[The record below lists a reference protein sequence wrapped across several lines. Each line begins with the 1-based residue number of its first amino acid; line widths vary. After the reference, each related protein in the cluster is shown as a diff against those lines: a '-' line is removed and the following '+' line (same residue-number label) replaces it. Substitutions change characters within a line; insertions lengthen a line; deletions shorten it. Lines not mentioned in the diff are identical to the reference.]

1 MASSAEAARL
11 ASKTG
16 LAAAATALVGAFY
29 SSFDNKRSNNDDVS
43 SNKSVHLSGHHA
55 LLPPPLHLSTA
66 YCEKPKLSEAGN
78 VIKEQ
83 EKEKPKSSDPADYAG
98 GAAQFGASASDAE
111 GLVRI
116 LCKEACLLEH
126 IVGSNKSNFAL
137 QLPTN
142 KHIQQYHG
150 LFPRRQLWRPR
161 LEYPLWDYEWDADSN
176 TTMTES
182 QRERWIRKEG
192 VTRHVILIRHGQYDE
207 TYPQDE
213 KRILTPLGR
222 LQAQATGKRIGEY
235 IRGVNAE
242 FGPCHVKVMRV
253 SDLARAKETAQ
264 IIHDNLGVDMVEMAD
279 PDELLNEGRPCHH
292 IPGGRAR
299 QSVIERTDE
308 HHPRI
313 EKAFRKYFYQST
325 LATSSITTSSSTSSN
340 TSDNNKLT
348 PHPKHEFEIIVCH
361 ANVIRY
367 FFRRAL
373 QLPPEAWLR
382 LCVFNCSLTY
392 LTIRPTGS
400 VSCRMLGDIGHLPY
414 ELSTFSMHTGFNW

>member
-116 LCKEACLLEH
+116 SCKEACLLEH

-161 LEYPLWDYEWDADSN
+161 LEYPLWDYEWDGRQPLPLAAASDSN

-192 VTRHVILIRHGQYDE
+192 VTRHVILIRHGQVIYYVVLCTLLDI
-207 TYPQDE
+207 YMLLSL
-213 KRILTPLGR
+213 I
-222 LQAQATGKRIGEY
+222 
-235 IRGVNAE
+235 
-242 FGPCHVKVMRV
+242 V
-253 SDLARAKETAQ
+253 SQQHQLLA
-264 IIHDNLGVDMVEMAD
+264 ISL
-279 PDELLNEGRPCHH
+279 
-292 IPGGRAR
+292 
-299 QSVIERTDE
+299 
-308 HHPRI
+308 
-313 EKAFRKYFYQST
+313 
-325 LATSSITTSSSTSSN
+325 
-340 TSDNNKLT
+340 
-348 PHPKHEFEIIVCH
+348 
-361 ANVIRY
+361 
-367 FFRRAL
+367 
-373 QLPPEAWLR
+373 
-382 LCVFNCSLTY
+382 SLTFHE
-392 LTIRPTGS
+392 IKHSIPT
-400 VSCRMLGDIGHLPY
+400 Y
-414 ELSTFSMHTGFNW
+414 STMKPTPKTKNES